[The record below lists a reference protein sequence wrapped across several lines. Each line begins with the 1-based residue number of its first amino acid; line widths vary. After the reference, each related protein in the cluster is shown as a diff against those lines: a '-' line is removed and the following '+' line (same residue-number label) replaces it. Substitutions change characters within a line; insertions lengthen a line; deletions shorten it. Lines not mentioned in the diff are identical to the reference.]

1 MLLER
6 FGRRDDTSGGG
17 SGGGRSLTVCRAGVG
32 DEVDATLLACS
43 FLMPGLQA
51 PSAWT
56 VPLGSA
62 GGGTD
67 TREERRRRLS
77 EGATAIDG
85 DIEVELEGVDF
96 KPKDFRRSVE
106 LGIDGAGRCTGER
119 GALGSSIGSEGG
131 SIVGVGVLDGGS
143 GG

>member
-1 MLLER
+1 M
-6 FGRRDDTSGGG
+6 
-17 SGGGRSLTVCRAGVG
+17 
-32 DEVDATLLACS
+32 
-43 FLMPGLQA
+43 
-51 PSAWT
+51 
-56 VPLGSA
+56 GSA

-106 LGIDGAGRCTGER
+106 LGIDGTGRCTVDLR
-119 GALGSSIGSEGG
+119 PLPKGG
-131 SIVGVGVLDGGS
+131 WEA
-143 GG
+143 

>member
-1 MLLER
+1 M
-6 FGRRDDTSGGG
+6 
-17 SGGGRSLTVCRAGVG
+17 
-32 DEVDATLLACS
+32 
-43 FLMPGLQA
+43 
-51 PSAWT
+51 
-56 VPLGSA
+56 GSA

-119 GALGSSIGSEGG
+119 GAIGSSIGSEGG
-131 SIVGVGVLDGGS
+131 SAVSVWLRELPAGAECERAQRSSTGLDGNVLGAPW
-143 GG
+143 

>member
-1 MLLER
+1 M
-6 FGRRDDTSGGG
+6 
-17 SGGGRSLTVCRAGVG
+17 
-32 DEVDATLLACS
+32 
-43 FLMPGLQA
+43 
-51 PSAWT
+51 
-56 VPLGSA
+56 GSA

-67 TREERRRRLS
+67 TREERRRRLP

-106 LGIDGAGRCTGER
+106 LGIDGAGGCTGER
-119 GALGSSIGSEGG
+119 GAIGSSIGSEGG
-131 SIVGVGVLDGGS
+131 SIVGVGVLDEGS